1 LTIDLTSGFWQMEMA
16 ADSRE
21 YTAFTVG
28 KGTRYQWKVA
38 LMGLQGSPASFARLM
53 DFLMRGLT
61 GVLTY
66 IDDVLV
72 HTGCHKEMLQQ
83 LEGTLLR
90 LRQFD
95 LKMNVAKSIFG
106 TSEVQYLGYTLRPE
120 GVSPSKDKLG
130 ALRAFP
136 PPTSPKQIREFV
148 GICNYF
154 RFLVPSFSRQAA
166 PLLKLTR
173 ATAKWKEG
181 PLPPEALTAFQDLKK
196 ALISKPIVGHPAR
209 DKRFILHTDG
219 ALGNAANAGGLGAVL
234 MQEGDDGNDRVIA
247 YASRQLK
254 GYKKNYSAFL
264 LEMQADVFGIEHFD
278 VYLRAKQFTLFTDHK
293 PMEKLGTVHKRTLN
307 RLQVLMT
314 EYDFTMQYW
323 RGCDNAVA
331 DFLSRNAPEQEE
343 IGNGSTDF
351 WDRGAPMELVVDAIL
366 DITDTEESVEM
377 AQHSDEKLNDVR
389 EYLISKTLMSRE
401 QRYAI

>member
-1 LTIDLTSGFWQMEMA
+1 
-16 ADSRE
+16 
-21 YTAFTVG
+21 
-28 KGTRYQWKVA
+28 
-38 LMGLQGSPASFARLM
+38 MGLQGSPASFARLM
-53 DFLMRGLT
+53 DFVMRGLT

-66 IDDVLV
+66 IDEVLV

-90 LRQFD
+90 LRRFGV
-95 LKMNVAKSIFG
+95 KMNVAKSFFG

-120 GVSPSKDKLG
+120 GVSPSKDKLE

-136 PPTSPKQIREFV
+136 LPTSPKKIREFV
-148 GICNYF
+148 CICNYF

-166 PLLKLTR
+166 LLLKLTR
-173 ATAKWKEG
+173 ATAEWKEG

-196 ALISKPIVGHPAR
+196 ALISEPIVGHPTR

-219 ALGNAANAGGLGAVL
+219 ALGDAANSGGLGAVL
-234 MQEGDDGNDRVIA
+234 MQEGDDSNNRVIA

-264 LEMQADVFGIEHFD
+264 LEMQTVVFGIEHFD
-278 VYLRAKQFTLFTDHK
+278 VYLRGKQFTLFSDHK

-314 EYDFTMQYW
+314 EYDFTMQYL

-331 DFLSRNAPEQEE
+331 DFLSRNAPEQEV
-343 IGNGSTDF
+343 
-351 WDRGAPMELVVDAIL
+351 A
-366 DITDTEESVEM
+366 
-377 AQHSDEKLNDVR
+377 
-389 EYLISKTLMSRE
+389 
-401 QRYAI
+401 

>member
-1 LTIDLTSGFWQMEMA
+1 MEMA

-196 ALISKPIVGHPAR
+196 ALISER
-209 DKRFILHTDG
+209 DKRFILHRDG
-219 ALGNAANAGGLGAVL
+219 SLGNAANAGGLGAVL
-234 MQEGDDGNDRVIA
+234 MQEGNNGNDRVIA

-254 GYKKNYSAFL
+254 GYEKNYLAFL
-264 LEMQADVFGIEHFD
+264 LEMQAAVFGIEHFD
-278 VYLRAKQFTLFTDHK
+278 VYLRGKQFTLFTDHK
-293 PMEKLGTVHKRTLN
+293 PMEKLGTYGVQLH
-307 RLQVLMT
+307 
-314 EYDFTMQYW
+314 
-323 RGCDNAVA
+323 NA
-331 DFLSRNAPEQEE
+331 R
-343 IGNGSTDF
+343 
-351 WDRGAPMELVVDAIL
+351 M
-366 DITDTEESVEM
+366 
-377 AQHSDEKLNDVR
+377 
-389 EYLISKTLMSRE
+389 
-401 QRYAI
+401 